1 MELGQ
6 MIERVQG
13 NIQKSEE
20 DLKQIQ
26 HSLQSNNRDFNVF
39 SKGISKIDSVI
50 EFLLDT
56 QDQLEAYF
64 QQVFTKENSQNQNS
78 EDRFDARYTQIA
90 SMLKHQISSTYR
102 RKALVLTMSMRNNA
116 VSFEDIWSS
125 LQEAQKYNPT
135 DPEVY
140 RTMGRIIRMKGDI
153 ELGIAYM
160 LSLTMIP
167 IGTAPHIYI
176 TLAELIACR
185 GMTGVEKEQR
195 QQNQS
200 SDEGLVKNAQ
210 FGQFGSQAGLQAG
223 LQVGLYDSQ
232 DDVGIRGNQHRNQ
245 IRESDA
251 STQSKIRGDSE
262 LLKELLEMLLY
273 APMIDLRL
281 QIRLWKELSVQDCLY
296 GLERWKKRMEEEY
309 QDVLSNNQDALFHK
323 LQNHDIS
330 VREALSFLE
339 AGISEKRLELSK
351 LDPSRSD
358 FMSNSHGH
366 GQLANLEQQVERNL
380 TKISDYWEGL
390 ECLAS
395 FYLEQG
401 NIQQARHWCNLAL
414 AKSSKRAEVL
424 CIHACI
430 LLEESTSAKRQVR
443 QFSSILDRSQ
453 YQNYNMSGSSI
464 QDSIQQTLQNNSDP
478 NPTNI
483 SGYKDNT
490 VQQDVQLARQ
500 IFVELCSLPFVFSSI
515 RKRAIVMMKI
525 VDLQIKLKK

>member
-6 MIERVQG
+6 MIEKVQR

-26 HSLQSNNRDFNVF
+26 HSLQNNNRKFNIV
-39 SKGISKIDSVI
+39 SEGIPKIDGII

-56 QDQLEAYF
+56 QNQLEALI
-64 QQVFTKENSQNQNS
+64 QQGFAQENLQDPNS
-78 EDRFDARYTQIA
+78 FEARYTQIA
-90 SMLKHQISSTYR
+90 SMLKHQISSAYR
-102 RKALVLTMSMRNNA
+102 RKALVLTMAMRNNA

-125 LQEAQKYNPT
+125 LQASQKYNPT

-153 ELGIAYM
+153 DLGIAYL

-176 TLAELIACR
+176 TLAELISCR
-185 GMTGVEKEQR
+185 GLTGVEKEKR

-200 SDEGLVKNAQ
+200 LDEGFVKNSQ
-210 FGQFGSQAGLQAG
+210 FGQLGAQAGLQAG
-223 LQVGLYDSQ
+223 IYDSQ
-232 DDVGIRGNQHRNQ
+232 DDFDIRNNQNRNQ
-245 IRESDA
+245 TRESDA
-251 STQSKIRGDSE
+251 PIQSQIRGDDE
-262 LLKELLEMLLY
+262 LLKDLLEMLLY

-281 QIRLWKELSVQDCLY
+281 QIRLWKELLVQDCLY
-296 GLERWKKRMEEEY
+296 GLERWKKRIEEEY

-330 VREALSFLE
+330 VREAISFLE
-339 AGISEKRLELSK
+339 AGIGEKRLELSK
-351 LDPSRSD
+351 LEPNRSEFGAQD
-358 FMSNSHGH
+358 QSV
-366 GQLANLEQQVERNL
+366 NLEQEVERSL
-380 TKISDYWEGL
+380 MKISDYWEGL

-401 NIQQARHWCNLAL
+401 NIQLARHWCNLAL
-414 AKSSKRAEVL
+414 SKSSKRAEVL

-430 LLEESTSAKRQVR
+430 LLEESASAKRQVR

-464 QDSIQQTLQNNSDP
+464 QDRIQQTLQNNDNSISSNLSDYQ
-478 NPTNI
+478 N
-483 SGYKDNT
+483 NT

-500 IFVELCSLPFVFSSI
+500 IFVELSSLPFVFSSI

-525 VDLQIKLKK
+525 VDLQIKLKT